1 MLDIP
6 LESSNAARR
15 NLHWLFVLRNLLIS
29 AEILIILVTVYGI
42 GVPLQTD
49 PLWGII
55 AAAVVV
61 NCLTW
66 FKLQQN
72 EPVSELELFGH
83 LCLDVLGIA
92 GLLFFT
98 GGATNPMSWF
108 MLLPLIITATVLP
121 QHYTWYMMLLT
132 CGCYT
137 LLISH
142 YHALP
147 PLPVAKIKDT
157 HHLLPPEDLVDKHRF
172 ELHAFGT
179 WVGFVFSAGLVA
191 YFVVEM
197 ANTLR
202 ERERKLA
209 QIREQ
214 GLRSERVVALGTLA
228 AGAAHEMGTPLGT
241 MAILVQ
247 ELLEDYE
254 EKEYEELRHRLMICK
269 DQIDRCKNAL
279 SVMSAS
285 AGQMRAESG
294 HIEEVQRYLE
304 KMVSQWRQQ
313 RPETR
318 LLYEKGEESDPQ
330 ACILAEQTLNH
341 ALVNILNNAADVSPD
356 KVELRARWNRVR
368 LELVVID
375 HGPGVTPGLSDV
387 LGRQPVPSRK
397 QGLGVGLFLAYATI
411 ERMGGSIEMQSAPE
425 GGTLI
430 RIVLPLIDKVG
441 KEA

>member
-1 MLDIP
+1 MLQIP
-6 LESSNAARR
+6 LDSSDAARR

-42 GVPLQTD
+42 GIPLHTD

-55 AAAVVV
+55 AATVAV

-66 FKLQQN
+66 FKLQQS
-72 EPVSELELFGH
+72 EPVTELELFGH
-83 LCLDVLGIA
+83 LCLDAISIA

-98 GGATNPMSWF
+98 GGATNPMAWF
-108 MLLPLIITATVLP
+108 LLLPLIITATVLP

-137 LLISH
+137 VLISH
-142 YHALP
+142 YHSLP
-147 PLPVAKIKDT
+147 PLPVAKITDT
-157 HHLLPPEDLVDKHRF
+157 HLLPPEQLHQRRF

-179 WVGFVFSAGLVA
+179 WVGFVFSASLVA

-202 ERERKLA
+202 DRERNLA

-214 GLRSERVVALGTLA
+214 GLRDERVVALGTLA

-254 EKEYEELRHRLMICK
+254 GREHEDLRHRLMIFK

-279 SVMSAS
+279 SVLSAS
-285 AGQMRAESG
+285 AGQIRAESG
-294 HIEEVQRYLE
+294 HIEEVHRYLE
-304 KMVSQWRQQ
+304 RMVGQWRQQ

-318 LLYEKGEESDPQ
+318 LVFELGEEADQ
-330 ACILAEQTLNH
+330 AAWILAEQTLNH
-341 ALVNILNNAADVSPD
+341 ALINILNNAADVSPD
-356 KVELRARWNRVR
+356 KVELRARWNRSR
-368 LELVVID
+368 LELVIID
-375 HGPGVTPGLSDV
+375 HGPGISPGLSET
-387 LGRQPVPSRK
+387 LGKHPVASEKR
-397 QGLGVGLFLAYATI
+397 GLGVGLFLAYATI
-411 ERMGGSIEMQSAPE
+411 ERLGGSIEMQSVPE

-430 RIVLPLIDKVG
+430 RIVLPLLSQEG